1 MPDAAYGW
9 RGAQVVRQV
18 VAQGPDVASLFWAM
32 FGELQFSPSDRSIGV
47 REFKAQT
54 AGEPTI
60 FTVPFTAGVLLYRV
74 NEVERVI
81 EFVDVAWNL

>member
-1 MPDAAYGW
+1 VAEPAYGW
-9 RGAQVVRQV
+9 RGEALVKQV
-18 VAQGPDVASLFWAM
+18 AGQGPSVAALFWAM
-32 FGELQFSPSDRSIGV
+32 FGELQFTPKDRSIGV

-54 AGEPTI
+54 ADELTI

-74 NEVERVI
+74 DEGERVI